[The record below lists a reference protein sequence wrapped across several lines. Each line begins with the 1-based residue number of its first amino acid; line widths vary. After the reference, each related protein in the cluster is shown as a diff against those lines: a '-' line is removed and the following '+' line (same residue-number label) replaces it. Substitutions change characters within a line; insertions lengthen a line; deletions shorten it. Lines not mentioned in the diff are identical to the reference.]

1 MLSVMRKHR
10 TVGVVGLGRMGLTL
24 VAGFGAAVGPG
35 RLFAAGRSPASVA
48 RLREAVPGAVVLPLA
63 ELPRQVGLIV
73 LCVRN
78 ADLPAVLDEL
88 RPRLTVRHTVVTINN
103 GLPLRT
109 LAEAVPGPV
118 AKLIPSVGN
127 DIGAGATLLVPGP
140 RLTEQDTEDL
150 LALLRSFSTP
160 FVIEEGQGR
169 AATDLASCGPA
180 LVAGAVR
187 AMVDAQQERGA
198 PLPRELAEQLV
209 AQSLHALSRLV
220 GQGARL
226 DDIVNRVAV
235 PGGNTAA
242 ALDAAE
248 GDLAAAW
255 RAAFQATTDNERS
268 KPAPRLGPS

>member
-1 MLSVMRKHR
+1 MSGHR
-10 TVGVVGLGRMGLTL
+10 AVGVVGLGRMGLAL
-24 VAGFGAAVGPG
+24 AAGFGEAVGPG
-35 RLFAAGRSPASVA
+35 RLFAAGRSPAGVA
-48 RLREAVPGAVVLPLA
+48 RFREAVPGAVVLPLP
-63 ELPRQVGLIV
+63 ELPGRADLIV

-78 ADLPAVLDEL
+78 ADLPAVLEEL
-88 RPRLTVRHTVVTINN
+88 RPRLTARHVVITINN

-127 DIGAGATLLVPGP
+127 DIGAGATLLMPGP
-140 RLTEQDTEDL
+140 RLTAQDTEDL

-160 FVIEEGQGR
+160 FVIEEDQGR

-180 LVAGAVR
+180 LVAGAAK
-187 AMVDAQQERGA
+187 AMIEAQQERGA
-198 PLPRELAEQLV
+198 PLSRDLAEQLV

-226 DDIVNRVAV
+226 DDIVDRVAV

-242 ALDAAE
+242 ALDAA
-248 GDLAAAW
+248 GNDLAAAW
-255 RAAFQATTDNERS
+255 RAAFRATTDNERS
-268 KPAPRLGPS
+268 KPATQLGADRA

>member
-1 MLSVMRKHR
+1 MKRHR

-24 VAGFGAAVGPG
+24 AAGFGAAVGPG

-88 RPRLTVRHTVVTINN
+88 RPRLTVRHTVVTVNN

-150 LALLRSFSTP
+150 LALLRSFSAP

-248 GDLAAAW
+248 DDLAAAW